1 MTTLY
6 RMEEIF
12 HHVRANEEILRKFF
26 AIEVEIL
33 TVTTLKDLFERLLTL
48 VEREFSISH
57 VWISLISEEA
67 GRFPVEELK
76 PSPLLKERLNLIPR
90 KAFSSL
96 AGREDMPKLVNR
108 DLKPYYKL
116 LPYRQ
121 KCMVKSMALCPLFF
135 RDGIIGS
142 LNLGDYSESRFQPE
156 MDTFFLSQLSL
167 ILSIAL
173 SNVLAQEDLR
183 KRVTRDRAT
192 GLLNH
197 SEMADFLERQVS
209 LARKRRFPLSVAV
222 FFHEN
227 CDGSKE
233 SPDPAVSDARAAR
246 LAGEISRAMGKED
259 ALFRSGEN
267 RYVLSLPYRD
277 LPEAREFAGRV
288 AGAVGDLLSDSKD
301 SPSAFPV
308 RVGVASTE
316 EEGVVSGDTLVAR
329 AFSRVDD
336 LPSDAG
342 GAGEAPFP
350 PGSPGVSEGGVR

>member
-67 GRFPVEELK
+67 GRFPVDELK
-76 PSPLLKERLNLIPR
+76 PSPFLKERLNLVPR
-90 KAFSSL
+90 KTFFSL

-135 RDGIIGS
+135 RDGVIGS

-167 ILSIAL
+167 ILSISL

-183 KRVTRDRAT
+183 NRVTRDGVT
-192 GLLNH
+192 GLPNH
-197 SEMADFLERQVS
+197 SEMVDFLERQVFS
-209 LARKRRFPLSVAV
+209 ARKRRFPLSVAV
-222 FFHEN
+222 FVHEN
-227 CDGSKE
+227 FDGQE
-233 SPDPAVSDARAAR
+233 EGRGPAEPDALAAR
-246 LAGEISRAMGKED
+246 FSGEISRAMGKED

-277 LPEAREFAGRV
+277 LPEAGAFAGRV
-288 AGAVGDLLSDSKD
+288 ADAVRNLPPASKD
-301 SPSAFPV
+301 SASPFLV

-316 EEGVVSGDTLVAR
+316 EEGVVSGETLVAR
-329 AFSRVDD
+329 AFSRIDAV
-336 LPSDAG
+336 PSAAG
-342 GAGEAPFP
+342 SAGEAPLS
-350 PGSPGVSEGGVR
+350 PGSPGVSEGGIH